1 MENTCESWEEIRTS
15 TRIGG
20 WKKLTSALMEVF
32 EEFKTLVKETA
43 ADMEEVETEP
53 EDVNRMC
60 YNFLI
65 ELG

>member
-1 MENTCESWEEIRTS
+1 MS

-20 WKKLTSALMEVF
+20 WKKLTSTLMEVF
-32 EEFKTLVKETA
+32 EEFKTLIKDIA
-43 ADMEEVETEP
+43 AHMEEVETEP

-60 YNFLI
+60 YIFLI

>member
-1 MENTCESWEEIRTS
+1 MENTCESWAEIRMS

-20 WKKLTSALMEVF
+20 WKKLTPTLMEVF
-32 EEFKTLVKETA
+32 EEFKTLIKEKA
-43 ADMEEVETEP
+43 AHMEEVETEP

>member
-1 MENTCESWEEIRTS
+1 MS

-32 EEFKTLVKETA
+32 EEFQTLVKETA